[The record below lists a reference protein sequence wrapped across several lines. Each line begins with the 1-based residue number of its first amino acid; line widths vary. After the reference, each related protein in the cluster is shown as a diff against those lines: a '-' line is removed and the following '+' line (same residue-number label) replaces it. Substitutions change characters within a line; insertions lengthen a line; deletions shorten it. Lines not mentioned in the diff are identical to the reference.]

1 MEPLLNYTIVQKAN
15 WPKIVAKKLGRSLM
29 ANNGIPILVISMA
42 HSSMEGQPTWG
53 PPRLFEWP
61 DKDFFQNIY
70 NK

>member
-1 MEPLLNYTIVQKAN
+1 
-15 WPKIVAKKLGRSLM
+15 M

-61 DKDFFQNIY
+61 DKDFFFKIFIINYQL
-70 NK
+70 